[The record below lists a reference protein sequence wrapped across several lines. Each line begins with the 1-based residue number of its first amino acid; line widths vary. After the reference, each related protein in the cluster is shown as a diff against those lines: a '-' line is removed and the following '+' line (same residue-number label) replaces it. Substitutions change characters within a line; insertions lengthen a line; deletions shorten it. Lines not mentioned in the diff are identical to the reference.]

1 MKLDGEVVG
10 ISALSVILSMALFL
24 GLAAAM
30 FFFPDTFFTRTPTA
44 QFAFEG
50 TPTATLYVAGITIM
64 LLSYIITNFF
74 AGAISHS
81 AFRRF
86 EGNDPTFSE
95 SVGAAAK
102 RLPALINFSGLQ
114 AVVGTVLNAIE
125 ERVPL
130 AGKIAVWLTGAAWS
144 IATMFA
150 IPYIMDKNE
159 NNPLK
164 VVRGSAKIFTAIW
177 AESVFIGLSLG
188 MIAIVASLLI
198 LGLIVGFTWA
208 AVALSS
214 TVIGVVG
221 TLIIAVL
228 ILSLIVVTSTLQ
240 SIVMTAAYYYATRNK
255 LPAGFDE
262 ELVRSMFRP
271 KKSWLRG

>member
-1 MKLDGEVVG
+1 MCIRD
-10 ISALSVILSMALFL
+10 
-24 GLAAAM
+24 
-30 FFFPDTFFTRTPTA
+30 RTPTA

-81 AFRRF
+81 AFRRC
-86 EGNDPTFSE
+86 EGNDPTCSE

-144 IATMFA
+144 IATVS
-150 IPYIMDKNE
+150 YTHLDVYK
-159 NNPLK
+159 
-164 VVRGSAKIFTAIW
+164 RQ
-177 AESVFIGLSLG
+177 
-188 MIAIVASLLI
+188 
-198 LGLIVGFTWA
+198 
-208 AVALSS
+208 
-214 TVIGVVG
+214 
-221 TLIIAVL
+221 
-228 ILSLIVVTSTLQ
+228 ILSRQTLQ
-240 SIVMTAAYYYATRNK
+240 
-255 LPAGFDE
+255 G
-262 ELVRSMFRP
+262 
-271 KKSWLRG
+271 